1 MTRYLVRRLRL
12 ALIVLISVLTMVFFL
27 IRVSG
32 DPALYFVDE
41 FATPEEIERVRESLG
56 LGGPLH
62 VQYLRFLRQ
71 TVAGDFGT
79 SFRYGC
85 PALKLVF
92 ERLPSSLELTLV
104 ALTLGVVI
112 GLPLGIFAAVKRGSV
127 YEVLATVG
135 AIIGVTMPNFWLG
148 ILLIIVF
155 AVHLRLLPTS
165 GRGSVQHLILPA
177 LTLSVTLIAQLA
189 RLGRSSMLEVMAE
202 DYMRTARAKGVSER
216 WVIIRHA
223 LPNALIPVVTM
234 VALSLPRLIGSMVV
248 VETLFAW
255 PGMGMLLIQSVYN
268 RDYPVVLA
276 SVFSMSLVTT
286 LVFLAT
292 DLVYVVLDPRI
303 RYESR

>member
-12 ALIVLISVLTMVFFL
+12 ALIVLFSVLTLVFFL

-41 FATPEEIERVRESLG
+41 FATPEEIERVREALG

-85 PALKLVF
+85 PALELVL
-92 ERLPSSLELTLV
+92 ERLPSSLELALV
-104 ALTLGVVI
+104 AMTLGVVI

-127 YEVLATVG
+127 YEILATVG
-135 AIIGVTMPNFWLG
+135 AIIGVTIPKFWLG
-148 ILLIIVF
+148 LLLIIVF
-155 AVHLRLLPTS
+155 AVQLQLLPTS

-177 LTLSVTLIAQLA
+177 FALSATLTARLA
-189 RLGRSSMLEVMAE
+189 RLSRSSMLEVLAE
-202 DYMRTARAKGVSER
+202 DYMRTARAKGVRER

-223 LPNALIPVVTM
+223 LPNALIPVITM

-255 PGMGMLLIQSVYN
+255 PGMGMLMIQSVYN

-276 SVFSMSLVTT
+276 SVFVMALVTT

-303 RYESR
+303 RYES

>member
-41 FATPEEIERVRESLG
+41 FATPEEIERVREALG

-79 SFRYGC
+79 SFRYGY

-92 ERLPSSLELTLV
+92 ERLPPSLELTLV

-135 AIIGVTMPNFWLG
+135 AIIGVTMPKFWLG

-155 AVHLRLLPTS
+155 AVQLRLLPTS

-177 LTLSVTLIAQLA
+177 LTLSATLIAQLA

-276 SVFSMSLVTT
+276 SVFVMSLVTT

>member
-276 SVFSMSLVTT
+276 SVFVMSLVTT

>member
-12 ALIVLISVLTMVFFL
+12 ALIVLFSVLTMVFFL

-41 FATPEEIERVRESLG
+41 FATPEEIERVREALG
-56 LGGPLH
+56 LSGPLH

-85 PALKLVF
+85 PALRLVL
-92 ERLPSSLELTLV
+92 ERLPSSLELAAV

-127 YEVLATVG
+127 YEILATVG
-135 AIIGVTMPNFWLG
+135 AIIGVTMPKFWLG
-148 ILLIIVF
+148 LLLIIVF
-155 AVHLRLLPTS
+155 AVELKLLPTS

-177 LTLSVTLIAQLA
+177 FTLSATLTARLA
-189 RLGRSSMLEVMAE
+189 RLSRSSMLEVMGE
-202 DYMRTARAKGVSER
+202 EYMRTARAKGVRER

-223 LPNALIPVVTM
+223 LPNALIPVITM
-234 VALSLPRLIGSMVV
+234 VSLSLPRLIGSMVV

-255 PGMGMLLIQSVYN
+255 PGMGMLMIQSVYN

-276 SVFSMSLVTT
+276 SVFFMSLVTT
-286 LVFLAT
+286 LVFLVT
-292 DLVYVVLDPRI
+292 DLVYVILDPRI

>member
-12 ALIVLISVLTMVFFL
+12 ALIVLFSVLTMVFFL

-41 FATPEEIERVRESLG
+41 FATPEEIERVREALG
-56 LGGPLH
+56 LSGPLH

-85 PALKLVF
+85 PALRLVL
-92 ERLPSSLELTLV
+92 ERLPSSLELAAV

-127 YEVLATVG
+127 YEILATVG
-135 AIIGVTMPNFWLG
+135 AIIGVTMPKFWLG
-148 ILLIIVF
+148 LLLIIVF
-155 AVHLRLLPTS
+155 AVQLKLLPTS

-177 LTLSVTLIAQLA
+177 FTLSATLTARLA
-189 RLGRSSMLEVMAE
+189 RLSRSSMLEVMGE
-202 DYMRTARAKGVSER
+202 EYMRTARAKGVRER

-223 LPNALIPVVTM
+223 LPNALIPVITM
-234 VALSLPRLIGSMVV
+234 VSLSLPRLIGSMVV

-255 PGMGMLLIQSVYN
+255 PGMGMLMIQSVYN

-276 SVFSMSLVTT
+276 SVFFMSLVTT
-286 LVFLAT
+286 LVFLVT
-292 DLVYVVLDPRI
+292 DLVYVILDPRI